1 MRCSGRVHHLRI
13 MRFDHFELRPVTA
26 DDAATLFALID
37 RNRPRLENFFAGLVS
52 RTRNLADTQ
61 QHVKDTLAKGE
72 ADSYFAF
79 LVIDTR
85 TGGTAGLVDIK
96 NIDRSIP
103 KAELG
108 AFMDEAYEGKGLA
121 SQALDAITRHCF
133 ETMGFD
139 KLLIRTHEGNIGAR
153 KVIERNG
160 YQLEGKVRKDYRTT
174 AGEVVDLLY
183 YGRIRG

>member
-1 MRCSGRVHHLRI
+1 
-13 MRFDHFELRPVTA
+13 MRFGHFVLRPINS
-26 DDAATLFALID
+26 DDAHALFDLID
-37 RNRPRLENFFAGLVS
+37 RNRPRLEDFFAGLVS
-52 RTRNLADTQ
+52 RTRTLDDTRA
-61 QHVKDTLAKGE
+61 HVKDTLAKGD
-72 ADSYFAF
+72 AGTYFAF
-79 LVIDTR
+79 LLVDTR

-108 AFMDEAYEGKGLA
+108 AFMDAAYEGQGLA
-121 SQALDAITRHCF
+121 SHALQAITRHCF
-133 ETMGFD
+133 DVLGID
-139 KLLIRTHEGNIGAR
+139 KLLIRTHEGNLAAR

-183 YGRIRG
+183 YGKVR